1 MTGFRARSEL
11 KENNA
16 EDDIDNYNEENLGQT
31 DQLSSE
37 LSKLNNLH
45 KSGVLNKEEF
55 EKAKKKILDN

>member
-16 EDDIDNYNEENLGQT
+16 EDDIDNYNEKNLGQT

-45 KSGVLNKEEF
+45 KSGALNKEEF
-55 EKAKKKILDN
+55 EKAKKKNFR